1 MENKK
6 LFEHKI
12 THKAKVHYYRSFGV
26 MYLPDYIVQY
36 FPAVLR
42 ICYLPSPVRWTR
54 KNGS

>member
-26 MYLPDYIVQY
+26 IYLPIDYIAPY

-42 ICYLPSPVRWTR
+42 ICLPSPVRWTR
-54 KNGS
+54 MNGS